1 MIFNRLTAYGLNL
14 RLTYNDDVRLGKRP
28 QRHVKYQ
35 LGTFLVRYASL
46 GSDTLWTAQ
55 KLSIGFGSVFN
66 YCRRVTKAIR
76 QLRDQHVGWPTAE
89 RKLVIAAAMGA
100 EGFHKCLGCCDGSLI
115 RFTQQPSLIGPG
127 FLTRKKFFGVRTA
140 MPSPFYL
147 CGSERLMISTRRTS
161 RSCATTVGGS

>member
-1 MIFNRLTAYGLNL
+1 MSRDTFDRLVALLATNPIFESTSEQCYVTNDSETRLTVSSCVGN
-14 RLTYNDDVRLGKRP
+14 RP

-76 QLRDQHVGWPTAE
+76 QLRDQHLGWPTAE
-89 RKLVIAAAMGA
+89 RKAVIKAAMA
-100 EGFHKCLGCCDGSLI
+100 QAGFHKCVGCCDGSLI
-115 RFTQQPSLIGPG
+115 RFTQQPALIGPG
-127 FLTRKKFFGVRTA
+127 FLTRKKFFGVC
-140 MPSPFYL
+140 Y
-147 CGSERLMISTRRTS
+147 
-161 RSCATTVGGS
+161 